1 MYHVYMIEC
10 ADGSLYTGVAADITR
25 RLREHYYRL
34 PRCARYTRSH
44 PMTGLKGL
52 WETEDKV
59 TAYRLEYRIKQLDR
73 KAKDRL
79 LADPR
84 EVYRL
89 PGIPDEAV
97 RWVEEERQAD
107 LFFRV
112 KAEDP
117 G

>member
-1 MYHVYMIEC
+1 MFHVYMIEC
-10 ADGSLYTGVAADITR
+10 ADGSLYTGVARDITR

-44 PMTGLKGL
+44 PMTGLRGL
-52 WETEDKV
+52 WETKDKV

-79 LADPR
+79 LANPGA
-84 EVYRL
+84 VHGL
-89 PGIPDEAV
+89 PDMSEETV
-97 RWVEEERQAD
+97 RWVETERQAD
-107 LFFRV
+107 IFSRV
-112 KAEDP
+112 KDFNP